1 MEVYIIFYR
10 EDHLHKPP
18 YVLKRIQHPFSGIST
33 KNAWPLSEPKEILA
47 DPGLVTPYQMKD
59 LYSLKNIKDIKGRER
74 PNDCS
79 RFKEILELNAIVT
92 LDGIL
97 DQKEKDT

>member
-1 MEVYIIFYR
+1 
-10 EDHLHKPP
+10 
-18 YVLKRIQHPFSGIST
+18 
-33 KNAWPLSEPKEILA
+33 
-47 DPGLVTPYQMKD
+47 MKD

-79 RFKEILELNAIVT
+79 RFKEILELNAIMT